1 MGYRDG
7 EFPNPL
13 DLFSGANEAV
23 NNWDAVLQDRIRLG
37 DGRPLMRLEQL
48 TTLDEELNE
57 EPRLR
62 LEYDRFSPGLRA
74 TCRRLSLPGQ
84 I

>member
-1 MGYRDG
+1 
-7 EFPNPL
+7 
-13 DLFSGANEAV
+13 
-23 NNWDAVLQDRIRLG
+23 
-37 DGRPLMRLEQL
+37 MRLEQL